1 VIADARVEVDMED
14 ERSNTRR
21 AFLRAAAVG
30 IAVLVVGVRDALAA
44 PAPRDPGPGDDMPD
58 AAKKVLRERFGARQ
72 IKDGHVSLD
81 LPEVAPDSREV
92 PVFIETD
99 LPMEPDRYVKA
110 IHLVVDHNPDI
121 YVAGF
126 QLTPALGKASI
137 DTRIKMRRSS
147 QVRAIVETNTG
158 ELWWAHK
165 LVYTTLNGCV

>member
-1 VIADARVEVDMED
+1 MDE

-21 AFLRAAAVG
+21 SFLRAAAVG
-30 IAVLVVGVRDALAA
+30 IAALVLGPRDALAA
-44 PAPRDPGPGDDMPD
+44 PYDAGPGDDMPD
-58 AAKKVLRERFGARQ
+58 AAKKVLREHFGTRKIQ
-72 IKDGHVSLD
+72 DGHVSLD

-99 LPMEPDRYVKA
+99 LPMEPGHFVKA

-158 ELWWAHK
+158 ELWWSHK

>member
-1 VIADARVEVDMED
+1 MDKQESTGR
-14 ERSNTRR
+14 RS
-21 AFLRAAAVG
+21 FLRAA
-30 IAVLVVGVRDALAA
+30 ILGVAALSLSGRELLGASRGA
-44 PAPRDPGPGDDMPD
+44 RPGPGDDMPD
-58 AAKKVLRERFGARQ
+58 AAKKVLRQHFGARR

-81 LPEVAPDSREV
+81 LPEVAPDGREV
-92 PVFIETD
+92 PIFIETD
-99 LPMEPDRYVKA
+99 LPMDPEHYVKA

-126 QLTPALGKASI
+126 ELTPALGKASI

>member
-1 VIADARVEVDMED
+1 MDDRKSTDR
-14 ERSNTRR
+14 RS
-21 AFLRAAAVG
+21 FLRAAFLSVA
-30 IAVLVVGVRDALAA
+30 ALSLSARELFGAA
-44 PAPRDPGPGDDMPD
+44 HGPGDDMPD
-58 AAKKVLRERFGARQ
+58 AAKKVLREHFGART
-72 IKDGHVSLD
+72 INDGHVSLD

-92 PVFIETD
+92 PIFIETD
-99 LPMEPDRYVKA
+99 LPMDAEHYVKA
-110 IHLVVDHNPDI
+110 IHLIVDHNPDI

-126 QLTPALGKASI
+126 ELTPALGKASI

>member
-1 VIADARVEVDMED
+1 MVDRKPEGR
-14 ERSNTRR
+14 RS
-21 AFLRAAAVG
+21 FLRSAALSVA
-30 IAVLVVGVRDALAA
+30 ALALSGREVLGA
-44 PAPRDPGPGDDMPD
+44 GSGPGDDMPE
-58 AAKKVLRERFGARQ
+58 AAKKVLRQHFGTRP
-72 IKDGHVSLD
+72 INDGHVSLD

-92 PVFIETD
+92 PIFIETD
-99 LPMEPDRYVKA
+99 LPMDADHYVKA

-126 QLTPALGKASI
+126 ELTPALGKASI

>member
-1 VIADARVEVDMED
+1 MSEDRIRSRRSFVQAMVVTVGALMMGARTARGE
-14 ERSNTRR
+14 
-21 AFLRAAAVG
+21 APHPP
-30 IAVLVVGVRDALAA
+30 RDAAG
-44 PAPRDPGPGDDMPD
+44 PGPDDMPE
-58 AAKKVLRERFGARQ
+58 AARKVLKEHFGDRQ

-92 PVFIETD
+92 PIFIETD
-99 LPMEPDRYVKA
+99 LPMTADRYVKA
-110 IHLVVDHNPDI
+110 IHLIVDHNPDI
-121 YVAGF
+121 YVAGYA
-126 QLTPALGKASI
+126 LTPALGRASI

>member
-1 VIADARVEVDMED
+1 MD
-14 ERSNTRR
+14 ERKSTDRR
-21 AFLRAAAVG
+21 SFLRAAFLSVA
-30 IAVLVVGVRDALAA
+30 ALSLSARELFGAA
-44 PAPRDPGPGDDMPD
+44 HGPGDDMPD
-58 AAKKVLRERFGARQ
+58 AAKKVLREHFGART
-72 IKDGHVSLD
+72 INDGHVSLD

-92 PVFIETD
+92 QIFIETD
-99 LPMEPDRYVKA
+99 LPMHAEHYVKA
-110 IHLVVDHNPDI
+110 IHLIVDHNPDI

-126 QLTPALGKASI
+126 ELTPALGKASI

>member
-1 VIADARVEVDMED
+1 MDDRKSTDR
-14 ERSNTRR
+14 RS
-21 AFLRAAAVG
+21 FLRAAFLSVA
-30 IAVLVVGVRDALAA
+30 ALSLSARELFGVAR
-44 PAPRDPGPGDDMPD
+44 GPGDDMPD
-58 AAKKVLRERFGARQ
+58 AAKKVLREHFGART
-72 IKDGHVSLD
+72 INDGHVSLD

-92 PVFIETD
+92 PIFIETD
-99 LPMEPDRYVKA
+99 LPMDAEHYVKA
-110 IHLVVDHNPDI
+110 IHLIVDHNPDI

-126 QLTPALGKASI
+126 ELTPALGKASI

>member
-1 VIADARVEVDMED
+1 MD
-14 ERSNTRR
+14 EGRSNTRR
-21 AFLRAAAVG
+21 SFLRAAAVG
-30 IAVLVVGVRDALAA
+30 IAALAMGARDLVAA
-44 PAPRDPGPGDDMPD
+44 PVWPGHGSGPGDDMPD
-58 AAKKVLRERFGARQ
+58 AAKKVLRAHFGARP

-99 LPMEPDRYVKA
+99 LPMEADRYVKA
-110 IHLVVDHNPDI
+110 IHLMVDHNPDI

-126 QLTPALGKASI
+126 ELTPALGKASI

>member
-1 VIADARVEVDMED
+1 MDDRESTGR
-14 ERSNTRR
+14 RS
-21 AFLRAAAVG
+21 FLRAAFLG
-30 IAVLVVGVRDALAA
+30 IAVLSLSGRELLGAVR
-44 PAPRDPGPGDDMPD
+44 GPGDDMPD
-58 AAKKVLRERFGARQ
+58 AAKKVLREHFGTRT

-92 PVFIETD
+92 PIFIETD
-99 LPMEPDRYVKA
+99 LPMDAGHYVKA
-110 IHLVVDHNPDI
+110 IHLIVDHNPDI

-126 QLTPALGKASI
+126 ELTPALGKASI

-147 QVRAIVETNTG
+147 QVRAIVETSTG

>member
-1 VIADARVEVDMED
+1 MHDQESTGR
-14 ERSNTRR
+14 RS
-21 AFLRAAAVG
+21 FLRAA
-30 IAVLVVGVRDALAA
+30 VVALAA
-44 PAPRDPGPGDDMPD
+44 LSLSGRDLLGAATGPGDDMPD
-58 AAKKVLRERFGARQ
+58 AAKKVLRERFGTRP

-99 LPMEPDRYVKA
+99 LPMDAERYVKA
-110 IHLVVDHNPDI
+110 IHLIVDHNPDI

-126 QLTPALGKASI
+126 ELTPALGKASI

-147 QVRAIVETNTG
+147 EVRAIVETNAG

>member
-1 VIADARVEVDMED
+1 MDDRE
-14 ERSNTRR
+14 STGRR
-21 AFLRAAAVG
+21 LFLRTAFLGVAALSLSGRDVLAAA
-30 IAVLVVGVRDALAA
+30 
-44 PAPRDPGPGDDMPD
+44 PGPGDDMPD
-58 AAKKVLRERFGARQ
+58 AAKKVLREHFGRRI

-92 PVFIETD
+92 PIFIETD
-99 LPMEPDRYVKA
+99 LPIDAEHYVKA
-110 IHLVVDHNPDI
+110 IHLIVDHNPDI

-126 QLTPALGKASI
+126 ELTPALGKASI

>member
-1 VIADARVEVDMED
+1 MQDG
-14 ERSNTRR
+14 RSNTRR
-21 AFLRAAAVG
+21 SFLRAAAVG
-30 IAVLVVGVRDALAA
+30 IAALATGTRALVAA
-44 PAPRDPGPGDDMPD
+44 PVGLGDGPGPGDDMPD
-58 AAKKVLRERFGARQ
+58 AAKKVLHEHFGTRQ

-92 PVFIETD
+92 PIFIETD
-99 LPMEPDRYVKA
+99 LPMEPDRFVKA
-110 IHLVVDHNPDI
+110 IHLMVDHNPDI

-147 QVRAIVETNTG
+147 QVRAIVETSTG

>member
-1 VIADARVEVDMED
+1 MDDRQSTDR
-14 ERSNTRR
+14 RS
-21 AFLRAAAVG
+21 FLRAA
-30 IAVLVVGVRDALAA
+30 VLSVAALSLSARALFGAA
-44 PAPRDPGPGDDMPD
+44 HGPGDDMPD
-58 AAKKVLRERFGARQ
+58 AAKKVLREHFGART

-92 PVFIETD
+92 PIFIETD
-99 LPMEPDRYVKA
+99 LPMDAERYVKA
-110 IHLVVDHNPDI
+110 IHLIVDHNPDI

-126 QLTPALGKASI
+126 ELTPALGKASI

>member
-1 VIADARVEVDMED
+1 MDDR
-14 ERSNTRR
+14 RSNTRR
-21 AFLRAAAVG
+21 SFLRAAAV
-30 IAVLVVGVRDALAA
+30 AVAALAVGT
-44 PAPRDPGPGDDMPD
+44 RDVLAEWTRGAGPGDDMPD

-99 LPMEPDRYVKA
+99 LPMEPHRYVKA

-147 QVRAIVETNTG
+147 QVRAIVETDTG

>member
-1 VIADARVEVDMED
+1 MDDRESTGR
-14 ERSNTRR
+14 RS
-21 AFLRAAAVG
+21 FLRAA
-30 IAVLVVGVRDALAA
+30 VLGVAALSLSGRELLGAA
-44 PAPRDPGPGDDMPD
+44 RGPGDDMPD
-58 AAKKVLRERFGARQ
+58 AAKKVLREHFGTRT

-92 PVFIETD
+92 PIFIETD
-99 LPMEPDRYVKA
+99 LPMDAGHYVKA
-110 IHLVVDHNPDI
+110 IHLIVDHNPDI

-126 QLTPALGKASI
+126 ELTPALGKASI

-165 LVYTTLNGCV
+165 LVYTSLNGCV

>member
-1 VIADARVEVDMED
+1 MDDRESTGR
-14 ERSNTRR
+14 RS
-21 AFLRAAAVG
+21 FLRAAFLG
-30 IAVLVVGVRDALAA
+30 IAVLSLGGRELLGAG
-44 PAPRDPGPGDDMPD
+44 RGPGDDMPD
-58 AAKKVLRERFGARQ
+58 AAKKVLREHFGTRT

-92 PVFIETD
+92 PIFIETD
-99 LPMEPDRYVKA
+99 LPMDAGHYVKA
-110 IHLVVDHNPDI
+110 IHLIVDHNPDI

-126 QLTPALGKASI
+126 ELTPALGKASI

-147 QVRAIVETNTG
+147 QVRAIVETSTG

>member
-1 VIADARVEVDMED
+1 MDHG
-14 ERSNTRR
+14 RSNTRR
-21 AFLRAAAVG
+21 SFLRAAAVG
-30 IAVLVVGVRDALAA
+30 LAA
-44 PAPRDPGPGDDMPD
+44 LVAATRDVRAAPVWPRVAGPGDDMPD
-58 AAKKVLRERFGARQ
+58 AAKKVLREHFGARE

-126 QLTPALGKASI
+126 ELTPALGKASI